1 MEPCG
6 FLLQTAV
13 AFLQLCHYVM
23 KGSARFSGR
32 PPKRGI
38 NLVTSARGIGA
49 TDGTLPGRTPTA
61 TPAAPK
67 DVGSLRGDETILLVE
82 DEELLRPLI
91 REAPAR

>member
-1 MEPCG
+1 
-6 FLLQTAV
+6 
-13 AFLQLCHYVM
+13 M